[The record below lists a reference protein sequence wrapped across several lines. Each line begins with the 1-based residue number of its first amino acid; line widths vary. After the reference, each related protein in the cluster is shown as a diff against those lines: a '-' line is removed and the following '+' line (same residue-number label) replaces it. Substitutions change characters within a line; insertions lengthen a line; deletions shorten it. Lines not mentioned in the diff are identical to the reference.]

1 MQLVLHDSVHK
12 NITQRRWRRRHG
24 NFYLISY
31 SPEEFI
37 QFFTSLISLPVV
49 YTIPSYLTVFK
60 IIIKH
65 PSNPVIQDQEID
77 KWTNLNKYFQLA
89 ALFKLSNLPTVTNFK
104 L

>member
-1 MQLVLHDSVHK
+1 M
-12 NITQRRWRRRHG
+12 
-24 NFYLISY
+24 
-31 SPEEFI
+31 
-37 QFFTSLISLPVV
+37 
-49 YTIPSYLTVFK
+49 
-60 IIIKH
+60 IKH